1 MLITTSG
8 GMILPGKD
16 VQIERKCG
24 DRTATAMGAGGE
36 NEAARR
42 RNLSECIPE
51 ATKDPNTTVSFTAL
65 PTAFFSGNKPRP
77 FQSP

>member
-16 VQIERKCG
+16 VRIERKCG
-24 DRTATAMGAGGE
+24 DRTATAKVQEATMRQLGGE
-36 NEAARR
+36 IFRSGI
-42 RNLSECIPE
+42 LE
-51 ATKDPNTTVSFTAL
+51 ATKDPNTTVSFTVLPSAL
-65 PTAFFSGNKPRP
+65 PSGNKPRP